1 MPVAKVLLLGATGG
15 IGRQALL
22 ELLDRGVA
30 VTAVVRAE
38 SRLTDEVRDHEHLT
52 VVVRDDGALAMG
64 VEELAEVV
72 RGCDAVV
79 SCLGH
84 SPTLAGIFGQ
94 PRSLCVD
101 TVKLVCDTIATVK
114 PRLPIKFIVVN
125 TVGVDHPDGRTD
137 PPRGWLERVILW
149 LLEALVPAHADNVK
163 TSGYMYEQA
172 GTNKHVDFCVV
183 RPDSLVDGERRR
195 ITSGEV
201 SVGASGDSVPPYSV
215 HESLQNGLF
224 NPGVTSRANVG
235 RFMAELVMEEVVW
248 TRWRGKWPQVVDVDK
263 VD

>member
-1 MPVAKVLLLGATGG
+1 MPAAKVLLLGATGG

-22 ELLDRGVA
+22 ELLDRDVA

-38 SRLTDEVRDHEHLT
+38 SRLPDEVRDHEHLT
-52 VVVRDDGALAMG
+52 TVVKDGGALAMG
-64 VEELAEVV
+64 VEELEEVV

-84 SPTLAGIFGQ
+84 NPTLAGIFGQ

-101 TVKLVCDTIATVK
+101 TTKLVCDTIATMK
-114 PRLPIKFIVVN
+114 PERPIKFIVVN

-149 LLEALVPAHADNVK
+149 LLEVLVPAHADNVK
-163 TSGYMYEQA
+163 TSAYVYEQA
-172 GTNKHVDFCVV
+172 ADNVHVDFCVV
-183 RPDSLVDGERRR
+183 RPDTLVDSERRR
-195 ITSGEV
+195 NTSGE
-201 SVGASGDSVPPYSV
+201 GSGDSPYYSV

-224 NPGVTSRANVG
+224 NPAVSSRANVG
-235 RFMAELVMEEVVW
+235 RFMAELVTEEVVW
-248 TRWRGKWPQVVDVDK
+248 QRWRGKWPQIVDVERKEDT
-263 VD
+263 DG